1 MDGRVG
7 KPPPTPRAAPF
18 SWDFNIDLSCLLTL
32 WLGGWGGGG
41 GERGRQV
48 RLSMCVFNNRSNRE
62 KRRRAGRGT
71 DESAGRADRV
81 WKGLLEMT
89 ATLYLHLC
97 TSWWSASTS
106 PSLCV
111 LHTHTTETTT
121 GGHCAEQCR
130 LNCQTVSNPTFRSTE
145 RKCKRFLGLAEK
157 FKTRVNNV
165 MRFFSLSWLNAAL
178 KAIV

>member
-7 KPPPTPRAAPF
+7 KPPPTPRAAQF
-18 SWDFNIDLSCLLTL
+18 SWDFNIDLSCLFSL
-32 WLGGWGGGG
+32 WLGGGGGKV

-71 DESAGRADRV
+71 DESRGRADRV
-81 WKGLLEMT
+81 WKSLLEMT

-111 LHTHTTETTT
+111 LHTNTTEATT
-121 GGHCAEQCR
+121 GGHCAEQCT
-130 LNCQTVSNPTFRSTE
+130 LTCQTVYIPTLDQHKENMCFLG
-145 RKCKRFLGLAEK
+145 RFLLWGSLVFRD
-157 FKTRVNNV
+157 FKCSVKGN
-165 MRFFSLSWLNAAL
+165 SLE
-178 KAIV
+178 

>member
-1 MDGRVG
+1 MGGWKEHSGRWMDGWGSHLPPHELRSLVG
-7 KPPPTPRAAPF
+7 ISTLICLV
-18 SWDFNIDLSCLLTL
+18 SSLSG
-32 WLGGWGGGG
+32 LGGED

-71 DESAGRADRV
+71 DESRGRADRV
-81 WKGLLEMT
+81 WKSLLEMT

-111 LHTHTTETTT
+111 LHTNTTEATT
-121 GGHCAEQCR
+121 GGHCAEQCT
-130 LNCQTVSNPTFRSTE
+130 LTCQTVYIPTLDQHKENMCFLG
-145 RKCKRFLGLAEK
+145 RFLLWGSLVFRD
-157 FKTRVNNV
+157 FKCSVKGN
-165 MRFFSLSWLNAAL
+165 SLE
-178 KAIV
+178 